1 MIAHKGRVQGNVS
14 TENNPDR
21 SIILGKHRLCKVG
34 RYLTTYLTSS
44 ATNRPISTALKILL
58 SNEPFALQSRSVEDG
73 LDLDPD
79 PDILGKLPIQAVG
92 SLTMDPE
99 THRCS
104 SVRPRGLNR

>member
-1 MIAHKGRVQGNVS
+1 VIAHKGRVQGNVS

-34 RYLTTYLTSS
+34 TLRPTL
-44 ATNRPISTALKILL
+44 PISAALKILL